1 MKKKIIEYNKRGE
14 DMKSF
19 TKIMSVFLV
28 TVILFLIPIS
38 AYAIE
43 KYEAPVKGIDV
54 SYWQGEV
61 DFKAVKESGVS
72 FVIMRIGTSYSKDST
87 FERNYQNAREN
98 GLDIGCYF
106 YTYSKDVESARKD
119 AEDVI
124 SWIGDKQLEY
134 PVYFD
139 IEDPS
144 LEGLPKSEK
153 MAICEEFRQ
162 RVGDAGFLVGLYT
175 NSYWLDYLLDKE
187 LCYNNYEIWL
197 ANWTSTGLPDKDMS
211 GICNVW
217 QYTDK
222 GVVVGVKGGVDID
235 LSYYDYPTYVKE
247 NGLNNYE
254 KVEEPEDIFNILRRY
269 FKSFFSIV
277 KLLISLLK

>member
-175 NSYWLDYLLDKE
+175 NSYWFDYLLDKE

-211 GICNVW
+211 EICNIW
-217 QYTDK
+217 QYTDN
-222 GVVVGVKGGVDID
+222 GVVVGVKGGVDLD

-254 KVEEPEDIFNILRRY
+254 KVEEPEDIFKILRRY